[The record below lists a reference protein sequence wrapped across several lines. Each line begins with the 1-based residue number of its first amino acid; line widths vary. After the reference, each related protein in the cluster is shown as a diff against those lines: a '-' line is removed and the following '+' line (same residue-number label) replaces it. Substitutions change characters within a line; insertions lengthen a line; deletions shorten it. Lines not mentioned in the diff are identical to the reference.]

1 LLVLNAIIVALTA
14 AILLVAS
21 ARYARDARSETLG
34 AASYFTTEWRLLR
47 QLKESTD
54 KALSDKDAEIAE
66 LRERYRSLQ
75 RSGASANLLRSIDE
89 AIREAEESRAV
100 ILSARVSAYEA
111 DGRQADAGAEGDD
124 GAPSSGAVAAAL
136 TAIAAVESSRSA
148 TAVAGSGI
156 DSGQAAIPPA
166 RPAASPAELLHERI
180 RGLEA
185 SLAAEA
191 TRADRAEREILALR
205 SALAEARAFD
215 AFYRESPSSQP
226 TAPATVPS
234 SAPSSAASGRADEP
248 AREPSSALAVALAA
262 ELERL
267 SSSEPAIGLAE
278 LRTRAL
284 LRAIVRAPAIR
295 AEYPE
300 LLESLD
306 TYLERVDQDAYL
318 RGRITAYEAL
328 LERIGASRK

>member
-1 LLVLNAIIVALTA
+1 MLVLNAIIVALTA

-21 ARYARDARSETLG
+21 ARYARDARTETLG
-34 AASYFTTEWRLLR
+34 AANYFTTEWRLLR

-111 DGRQADAGAEGDD
+111 DGRQADSGEAGD
-124 GAPSSGAVAAAL
+124 GASPDRAVVAALA
-136 TAIAAVESSRSA
+136 AIAAVEPSRSA

-248 AREPSSALAVALAA
+248 AREPSSAQAVALAA

-267 SSSEPAIGLAE
+267 LSSEPAIGLAE

-306 TYLERVDQDAYL
+306 TYLERVEQDAFL
-318 RGRITAYEAL
+318 RGRIAAYEDM
-328 LERIGASRK
+328 LE